1 MTAKRPIDYIVSMT
15 ERKIYDKEGHA
26 HYVTFICYKRRRLLD
41 DSMASIIVIGV
52 LNDQLKKQKGACSG
66 FVIMPD
72 HVHAI
77 VWFTESN
84 QISHFMKQWKHRTS
98 YQIKQSLS
106 KYLNNYWLKIPQT
119 DQVWQPK
126 YYDFNLYSSSKLLE
140 KLEYIHNNPV
150 RVGLVERPEQWIY
163 CSARYYI
170 LGKPVG
176 LPLEFPY

>member
-1 MTAKRPIDYIVSMT
+1 MSTSLFSGVTLTSLSVRRSCKRVDGQTPIDYIVSMT

-26 HYVTFICYKRRRLLD
+26 HYVTLICYKRRRLLD
-41 DSMASIIVIGV
+41 DSMASRIVIGV

-106 KYLNNYWLKIPQT
+106 KYLNNIGQKFHKPTRFGNLNIMISIFIPVQNYR
-119 DQVWQPK
+119 K
-126 YYDFNLYSSSKLLE
+126 K
-140 KLEYIHNNPV
+140 
-150 RVGLVERPEQWIY
+150 WII
-163 CSARYYI
+163 CI
-170 LGKPVG
+170 TIQ
-176 LPLEFPY
+176 